1 MSKQSKTLI
10 APKREVYGMGRKS
23 KKEMIQIMKDNFWH
37 PSTDEKS
44 KWGEVKEEYD
54 TFLDE
59 ISSDIDMYPNGRDLD
74 AENYDD

>member
-1 MSKQSKTLI
+1 
-10 APKREVYGMGRKS
+10 MGRKS